1 MLYLNNLQP
10 GGRFILEQLQ
20 DVLINPVLNDIMKG
34 VQQFLLGVEEI
45 ILVIP
50 NNNTYQVIVQC

>member
-34 VQQFLLGVEEI
+34 VQQFLLGVEEV

-50 NNNTYQVIVQC
+50 NNNSYYS